1 MDGGSNNLDVHPE
14 DFAVQTVMGIM
25 DQCNSEI
32 AHRHVF
38 SITPAAD
45 DSDCLDKTAFGDED
59 ATTSVELS
67 AKQLAF
73 VSQRSLDLSGKGL
86 QKLTAATVS
95 RLTHLV
101 ELNLSLNPLQDPQ
114 CLQCVQYMSVL
125 RELFLNGCKL
135 NSLPE
140 GLGGLRHLQLLSA
153 EGCGMKDLPSN
164 SLPPCLKILALGK
177 NALCTLPTALSHR
190 PLEKVLLNDNQLEDV
205 QGLSGTSTIE
215 VLNLESNVI
224 KKVPQGILRLPK
236 LSCLSLAGNKL
247 ELENS
252 NSTGQT
258 IPESNDKMALVAA
271 AGDHPGLRGA
281 TAVSAEALLVADID
295 ARKPLGSAPPLEKIR
310 GELLISLEPV
320 AATLAMKKVAEAMSQ
335 AHSRGVALGELVAHR
350 VFVDPENPEDAQVEI
365 FTRGFKYPGA
375 SWRGSPFECI
385 EVRAW
390 GELFR
395 TLLGEYDASETSL
408 YEGKGLRAWKALIAD
423 CLRDDTTSRPRFSE
437 IVERLGGSLNAP
449 PPPPGPP

>member
-1 MDGGSNNLDVHPE
+1 MDS
-14 DFAVQTVMGIM
+14 
-25 DQCNSEI
+25 CSSEI
-32 AHRHVF
+32 AQRDVF
-38 SITPAAD
+38 SVSPAD
-45 DSDCLDKTAFGDED
+45 DSDCIDKIAVED
-59 ATTSVELS
+59 STNSVELS

-114 CLQCVQYMSVL
+114 CLQCIQYMSCL

-153 EGCGMKDLPSN
+153 EGCEMKDLPSS
-164 SLPPCLKILALGK
+164 SLPPCIKILALGK

-190 PLEKVLLNDNQLEDV
+190 PLEKVLLNDNHLEDV

-224 KKVPQGILRLPK
+224 TKVPQGILRLPK

-247 ELENS
+247 NLNG
-252 NSTGQT
+252 TGDT
-258 IPESNDKMALVAA
+258 IADSNDKMALVAA

-295 ARKPLGSAPPLEKIR
+295 ARKPLGEVPPLDKLR
-310 GELLISLEPV
+310 GELVVTLEPV
-320 AATLAMKKVAEAMSQ
+320 SATLAMKTVAEAMSQ
-335 AHSRGVALGELVAHR
+335 AHGRGVALGELVAHR
-350 VFVDPENPEDAQVEI
+350 VFVDLEHPEDAQVEI

-395 TLLGEYDASETSL
+395 TLLGEYNGSEASL

-437 IVERLGGSLNAP
+437 IVERLGHSLDAP
-449 PPPPGPP
+449 PPPPAPPS